1 MTTMTIPK
9 VGVQEYLGVQIDYD
23 RDKALSDFGA
33 ATLRDRYF
41 FGDEA
46 SPQEAFARA
55 SVFSSAYK
63 GITDYEL
70 AQRLYD
76 YASKFWFMFST
87 PILSNG
93 GTLSSGGSP
102 RGLPI
107 SCFLNYVQDSRGGL
121 SQHYDENIWL
131 ASSGGGIGGYWGD
144 IRSSGVSTG
153 SGSRSTGSI
162 PFMHVVDSYMLAFNQ
177 GTTRRGSY
185 AAYTD
190 ISHPEIEE
198 FIAMR
203 KPTGGDINRKSLNI
217 HNGVNITNQFLDAV
231 RADEP
236 WRLIDP
242 KSKECLKTVNARAL
256 WWQLIQTRFETGE
269 PYIINLDICNEFLP
283 SEQKSLGL
291 KINQSNL
298 CSEITLP
305 TDEERTAVCCLSSVN
320 LVHFDAW
327 SKDDNFIA
335 DMITMLDNVLELF
348 IESIV
353 DTKILDSD
361 YNANFRR
368 FKNYVKEGKEGFSK
382 AAYSAYRER
391 SIGLGAMGFHSYL
404 QGRGLPFES
413 VFATSFNHRAFST
426 IKDRANEASLAL
438 GADRREAPDMA
449 GSGRR
454 NAHLL
459 AVAPNASS
467 SIICGGT
474 SPSIEP
480 TRANAYTHKT
490 LSGSFLVKNPYLDK
504 LLAKK
509 GLKVKE
515 REEVWKDIISHKGSV
530 QHLDMLE
537 DEEKE
542 VFKTAPEL
550 NQIWIIEHAHQ
561 RQKYICQSQS
571 VNLFFTPPQATAPQE
586 VHDEFLQYVNDV
598 HWAGANTLKSMYYLR
613 SESVRDAENVNIKIP
628 RINLEDVECLSCEG

>member
-1 MTTMTIPK
+1 MSLTAIPK
-9 VGVQEYLGVQIDYD
+9 VGIQEYLGVQIDYD
-23 RDKALSDFGA
+23 RDKSLADFGV
-33 ATLRDRYF
+33 ATLRDRYLW
-41 FGDEA
+41 GDEE

-55 SVFSSAYK
+55 SVFSATYK

-76 YASKFWFMFST
+76 YSSKYWFMFST

-93 GTLSSGGSP
+93 GTT

-107 SCFLNYVQDSRGGL
+107 SCFLNYVPDSREGL

-144 IRSSGVSTG
+144 VRSSGVSTS

-162 PFMHVVDSYMLAFNQ
+162 PFMHVVDSCMLAFNQ

-185 AAYTD
+185 AAYMD

-231 RADEP
+231 REDEP

-242 KSKECLKTVNARAL
+242 KSKECLKTVNARGL

-269 PYIINLDICNEFLP
+269 PYILNVDTCNEHLP
-283 SEQKSLGL
+283 REQKDLGL

-320 LVHFDAW
+320 LAHFDEW
-327 SKDDNFIA
+327 STDDNFIA

-353 DTKILDSD
+353 DIKVLDSD
-361 YNANFRR
+361 YSANFRR
-368 FKNYVKEGKEGFSK
+368 FKNYVQEGKEGFSK

-413 VFATSFNHRAFST
+413 VFAASFNHRAFST
-426 IKDRANEASLAL
+426 IRDRANEASLAL
-438 GADRREAPDMA
+438 GADRGEAPDMA
-449 GSGRR
+449 GSGKR

-459 AVAPNASS
+459 AIAPNASS

-490 LSGSFLVKNPYLDK
+490 LSGSFQVKNLYLDR

-530 QHLDMLE
+530 QHLDILE
-537 DEEKE
+537 DEEKD

-550 NQIWIIEHAHQ
+550 NQIWIVEHAHQ
-561 RQKYICQSQS
+561 RQQYICQSQS
-571 VNLFFTPPQATAPQE
+571 VNLFFTPPPTTAPQE
-586 VHDEFLQYVNDV
+586 IHDEFLQYVNDV

-628 RINLEDVECLSCEG
+628 RVNLEDVECLSCEG

>member
-1 MTTMTIPK
+1 MSLTAIPK
-9 VGVQEYLGVQIDYD
+9 VGIQEYLGVQIDYD
-23 RDKALSDFGA
+23 RDKSLADFGV
-33 ATLRDRYF
+33 ATLRDRYLW
-41 FGDEA
+41 GDEE

-55 SVFSSAYK
+55 SVFSATYK

-76 YASKFWFMFST
+76 YSSKYWFMFST

-93 GTLSSGGSP
+93 GTT

-107 SCFLNYVQDSRGGL
+107 SCFLNYVPDSREGL

-144 IRSSGVSTG
+144 VRSSGVSTS

-162 PFMHVVDSYMLAFNQ
+162 PFMHVVDSCMLAFNQ

-185 AAYTD
+185 AAYMD

-231 RADEP
+231 REDEP

-242 KSKECLKTVNARAL
+242 KSKECLKTVNARGL

-269 PYIINLDICNEFLP
+269 PYILNVDTCNEHLP
-283 SEQKSLGL
+283 REQKDLGL

-320 LVHFDAW
+320 LAHFDEW
-327 SKDDNFIA
+327 STDDNFIA

-353 DTKILDSD
+353 DIKVLDSD
-361 YNANFRR
+361 YSANFRR
-368 FKNYVKEGKEGFSK
+368 FKNYVQEGKEGFSK

-413 VFATSFNHRAFST
+413 VFAASFNHRAFST
-426 IKDRANEASLAL
+426 IRDRANEASLAL
-438 GADRREAPDMA
+438 GADRGEAPDMA
-449 GSGRR
+449 GSGKR

-490 LSGSFLVKNPYLDK
+490 LSGSFQVKNLYLDR

-530 QHLDMLE
+530 QHLDILE

-550 NQIWIIEHAHQ
+550 NQIWIVEHAHQ
-561 RQKYICQSQS
+561 RQQYICQSQS
-571 VNLFFTPPQATAPQE
+571 VNLFFTPPPTTAPQE
-586 VHDEFLQYVNDV
+586 IHDEFLQYVNDV

-628 RINLEDVECLSCEG
+628 RVNLEDVECLSCEG

>member
-1 MTTMTIPK
+1 MSLTAIPK
-9 VGVQEYLGVQIDYD
+9 VGIQEYLGVQIDYD
-23 RDKALSDFGA
+23 RDKSLADFGV
-33 ATLRDRYF
+33 ATLRDRYLW
-41 FGDEA
+41 GDEE

-55 SVFSSAYK
+55 SVFSATYK

-76 YASKFWFMFST
+76 YSSKYWFMFST

-93 GTLSSGGSP
+93 GTT

-107 SCFLNYVQDSRGGL
+107 SCFLNYVPDSREGL

-144 IRSSGVSTG
+144 VRSSGVSTS

-162 PFMHVVDSYMLAFNQ
+162 PFMHVVDSCMLAFNQ

-185 AAYTD
+185 AAYMD

-231 RADEP
+231 REDEP

-242 KSKECLKTVNARAL
+242 KSKECLKTVNARGL

-269 PYIINLDICNEFLP
+269 PYILNVDTCNEHLP
-283 SEQKSLGL
+283 REQKDLGL

-320 LVHFDAW
+320 LAHFDEW
-327 SKDDNFIA
+327 STDDNFIA

-353 DTKILDSD
+353 DIKVLDSD
-361 YNANFRR
+361 YSANFRR
-368 FKNYVKEGKEGFSK
+368 FKNYVQEGKEGFSK

-413 VFATSFNHRAFST
+413 VFAASFNHRAFST
-426 IKDRANEASLAL
+426 IRDRANEASLAL
-438 GADRREAPDMA
+438 GADRGEAPDMA
-449 GSGRR
+449 GSGKR

-490 LSGSFLVKNPYLDK
+490 LSGSFQVKNPYLDR

-530 QHLDMLE
+530 QHLDILE

-550 NQIWIIEHAHQ
+550 NQIWIVEHAHQ
-561 RQKYICQSQS
+561 RQQYICQSQS
-571 VNLFFTPPQATAPQE
+571 VNLFFTPPPTTAPQE

-628 RINLEDVECLSCEG
+628 RVNLEDVECLSCEG